1 MSDHYFSAEPSSASR
16 PRSFEL
22 TVSGV
27 TARFNSDSGVFSA
40 DRVDKGSRVLLE
52 ALLRFRDWHGARV
65 LDLGCGYGAIGVTL
79 AKAGASVVMCDVN
92 ERALALCRGNAALNG
107 VVAECVSSDAGE
119 GIEGPFDA
127 VVTNPPIR
135 AGKKTVYAFFDNA
148 RALLKSGGG
157 LFAVIRK
164 QQGAE
169 SAEKRLRELFGSCET
184 IEKEAGYRVL
194 YSVKG

>member
-22 TVSGV
+22 TVGGV
-27 TARFNSDSGVFSA
+27 TARFNSDAGVFSA
-40 DRVDKGSRVLLE
+40 DKVDKGSRVLLE
-52 ALLRFRDWHGARV
+52 TLLRFREWTGVRA

-107 VVAECVSSDAGE
+107 VSAVCVESDAGE
-119 GIEGPFDA
+119 GIEDGFDA

-148 RALLKSGGG
+148 FGLLKAGGE
-157 LFAVIRK
+157 LFVVIRR

-169 SAEKRLRELFGSCET
+169 SAEKHIRELFGNCET
-184 IEKEAGYRVL
+184 IEKEAGYRIL
-194 YSVKG
+194 HSIKG

>member
-1 MSDHYFSAEPSSASR
+1 M
-16 PRSFEL
+16 
-22 TVSGV
+22 
-27 TARFNSDSGVFSA
+27 
-40 DRVDKGSRVLLE
+40 DKGSRLLLE
-52 ALLRFRDWHGARV
+52 TLLRFREWNGARV

-92 ERALALCRGNAALNG
+92 ERALALCRENAALNG
-107 VVAECVSSDAGE
+107 VSAECVASDAGSGVE
-119 GIEGPFDA
+119 GGFDA

-135 AGKKTVYAFFDNA
+135 AGKQTVYAFFGNA
-148 RALLKSGGG
+148 FALLRSGGG
-157 LFAVIRK
+157 LFVVIRK

-169 SAEKRLRELFGSCET
+169 SAEKRLRELFGNCET

>member
-1 MSDHYFSAEPSSASR
+1 MSEHYFSSEPTSASR
-16 PRSFEL
+16 PRSFVLNAGGIE
-22 TVSGV
+22 
-27 TARFNSDSGVFSA
+27 ARFCSDSGVFSA
-40 DRVDKGSRVLLE
+40 DKVDKGSRVLLE
-52 ALLRFRDWHGARV
+52 TLLRLRDWNGVRT

-92 ERALALCRGNAALNG
+92 ERALALCRENVRLNG
-107 VVAECVSSDAGE
+107 VSAECVKSDAGA
-119 GIEGPFDA
+119 GIEGGFDA

-148 RALLKSGGG
+148 FSLLGSGGG
-157 LFAVIRK
+157 LFVVIRK

-169 SAEKRLRELFGSCET
+169 SAEKHIAELFGGCET
-184 IEKEAGYRVL
+184 IEREAGYRVL

>member
-1 MSDHYFSAEPSSASR
+1 MSDHYFSAEPASASR

-22 TVSGV
+22 TVGGV
-27 TARFNSDSGVFSA
+27 SVRFNSDSGVFSA
-40 DRVDKGSRVLLE
+40 DKVDKGSRVLLE
-52 ALLRFRDWHGARV
+52 ALLRFSDWTDKRV

-79 AKAGASVVMCDVN
+79 AKAGASAVMCDVN
-92 ERALALCRGNAALNG
+92 ERALALCRENAALNG
-107 VVAECVSSDAGE
+107 VSAECLSSDAGE
-119 GIEGPFDA
+119 GVEGGFDA

-148 RALLKSGGG
+148 HKLLKSGGG
-157 LFAVIRK
+157 LFVVIRK

-169 SAEKRLRELFGSCET
+169 SAEKHIRELFGNCET